1 MLEREPGRVRVGL
14 PAFVVA
20 SATERERD
28 ASVGSFFPALSFP
41 KLINCKQAK
50 DVISGFVRFTIEPI
64 TDVSL
69 QRRVASSFER
79 I

>member
-1 MLEREPGRVRVGL
+1 MCDRQRERERERKVGYGNECLSVLEREPGRVRVGL

-41 KLINCKQAK
+41 KLINCKQA
-50 DVISGFVRFTIEPI
+50 
-64 TDVSL
+64 
-69 QRRVASSFER
+69 
-79 I
+79 